1 VLHAGKACILLSNQV
16 DRKTKQESAGI
27 MIWVNENELVLVDR
41 IKDETLKKFNPRNTI
56 KYRLGLSS
64 IERISKHLDL
74 SK

>member
-1 VLHAGKACILLSNQV
+1 MLHAGKACILLSNQV